1 MIKFEAFLTETDIK
15 NFIKHKMNLK
25 SKKTIL
31 PFLTHIICAIA
42 LFVANFFC
50 DFGII
55 GWLATAAFFALFGFN
70 IYKAYSAYQKV
81 LVKNLDI
88 VNKNRKF
95 FVDQHV
101 LSILCDSNSDFC
113 GRYSIY
119 DLKNCIKSQQYYY
132 LTFNPKV
139 YIIIPRKF
147 LDHSQDAELSNI
159 FKCER

>member
-1 MIKFEAFLTETDIK
+1 MIKFEVLLTETDIK

-31 PFLTHIICAIA
+31 PFLAHIICAIA
-42 LFVANFFC
+42 LLVANFFH

-55 GWLATAAFFALFGFN
+55 GWLAAAAFFALFGFN

-95 FVDQHV
+95 FVDHNV
-101 LSILCDSNSDFC
+101 LRIWCDSNS
-113 GRYSIY
+113 
-119 DLKNCIKSQQYYY
+119 
-132 LTFNPKV
+132 TF
-139 YIIIPRKF
+139 
-147 LDHSQDAELSNI
+147 
-159 FKCER
+159 